1 MEWVAEFTWNWWPI
15 SHGIDGRIAV
25 EYASGTETGTRA
37 PWGQNIEPARNSWLP
52 LNFLDER

>member
-25 EYASGTETGTRA
+25 EYAQIIAKLREA
-37 PWGQNIEPARNSWLP
+37 
-52 LNFLDER
+52 DV